1 MGAAVAGTARARARK
16 DTVGTAGTVGPQ
28 GGGGYVSVLQRARVL
43 DATVGLV
50 CEFGA
55 RQLTVRRV
63 TVRAGVSSKTFY
75 DLFADRDECL
85 LAAFDRAVEQ
95 LATVVRSA
103 YGVEGE
109 WVARVRSTLDAL
121 LVLLDEEPLL
131 RRFVFIESLACGPR
145 VLERRARVL
154 EELARVIDT
163 GRADTKAGREL
174 PPFTAEGVV
183 GAVWGVIHARL
194 LEADPGP
201 LVDLLNPLMGTIV
214 LPYRGPAAATRE
226 LSRPAPKPAGRARAA
241 GTGADTTG
249 DSPFGGVSAPAE
261 FRPTL
266 RTFTVLS
273 AIAARPGTNNREV
286 ADAAGI
292 SDQGQISRL
301 LWRLEDLGL
310 VQNSG
315 GHEQG
320 TPKAWSLT
328 PLGEQALHASR
339 PHSEHTNSVD
349 GTGGEGS
356 TLGRTDAETSVARGV

>member
-1 MGAAVAGTARARARK
+1 MGAVASEARIRVRKGTP
-16 DTVGTAGTVGPQ
+16 GPQ
-28 GGGGYVSVLQRARVL
+28 GGGVYVSVLQRARVL

-85 LAAFDRAVEQ
+85 LAAFDHAVQQ
-95 LATVVRSA
+95 LATVARSA
-103 YGVEGE
+103 YAVERE
-109 WVARVRSTLDAL
+109 WLARVRSGLNAL
-121 LVLLDEEPLL
+121 LVFLDREPLL
-131 RRFVFIESLACGPR
+131 PRFVFVEALACGPL
-145 VLERRARVL
+145 VLARRARVL
-154 EELARVIDT
+154 EELAQVIDT

-194 LEADPGP
+194 LESSPGP
-201 LVDLLNPLMGTIV
+201 LVDLLNPLMAMIV

-226 LSRPAPKPAGRARAA
+226 LSRPAPKPSDRART
-241 GTGADTTG
+241 GTRGDTPG
-249 DSPFGGVSAPAE
+249 SVSGSPFGRSPAPAE

-273 AIAARPGTNNREV
+273 VIAKRPGLNNREV
-286 ADAAGI
+286 ADAAGV

-310 VQNSG
+310 AQNAG

-339 PHSEHTNSVD
+339 PHSAHADPTDPTN
-349 GTGGEGS
+349 GIFAP
-356 TLGRTDAETSVARGV
+356 GRRGAEASVARGV

>member
-1 MGAAVAGTARARARK
+1 MGAVAGAERVRARK
-16 DTVGTAGTVGPQ
+16 GAAGPQ
-28 GGGGYVSVLQRARVL
+28 GGGVYVSVLQRARML

-85 LAAFDRAVEQ
+85 LAAFDHAVER
-95 LATVVRSA
+95 LATVARSA
-103 YGVEGE
+103 YAVEGE
-109 WVARVRSTLDAL
+109 WVARVRRTLDEL
-121 LVLLDEEPLL
+121 LVFLDGEPSL
-131 RRFVFIESLACGPR
+131 RRFVFVESLACGPL

-154 EELARVIDT
+154 AALAGALDA

-174 PPFTAEGVV
+174 PPLTAEGVL

-194 LEADPGP
+194 LEGDRGP
-201 LVDLLNPLMGTIV
+201 LVDLLNPLMGMIV

-226 LSRPAPKPAGRARAA
+226 LSRPAHKPSEHARR
-241 GTGADTTG
+241 GTGADSTG
-249 DSPFGGVSAPAE
+249 GAGENLFGGSSGAVE

-266 RTFTVLS
+266 RTFAVLS
-273 AIAARPGTNNREV
+273 VIAERSGLNNREV

-292 SDQGQISRL
+292 VDQGQISRL
-301 LWRLEDLGL
+301 LWRLEDQGL
-310 VQNSG
+310 AQNTG
-315 GHEQG
+315 GSSQG

-339 PHSEHTNSVD
+339 PLGAHANPTDPTSGAASRSGRVSV
-349 GTGGEGS
+349 E
-356 TLGRTDAETSVARGV
+356 ASVARGV

>member
-1 MGAAVAGTARARARK
+1 MGGVASEVPVRIRARK
-16 DTVGTAGTVGPQ
+16 GVAGPQ
-28 GGGGYVSVLQRARVL
+28 GGGVYVSVLQRARVL

-85 LAAFDRAVEQ
+85 LAAFDHAVEQ
-95 LATVVRSA
+95 LATVARPA
-103 YGVEGE
+103 YMVEGE
-109 WVARVRSTLDAL
+109 WVAQVRETLDAL
-121 LVLLDEEPLL
+121 LVFLDEEPLL
-131 RRFVFIESLACGPR
+131 RRFVFVEALACGPR

-154 EELARVIDT
+154 EELAGVIDT
-163 GRADTKAGREL
+163 ARADTKAGREL

-214 LPYRGPAAATRE
+214 LPYRGPAAATRQ
-226 LSRPAPKPAGRARAA
+226 LSCPAPEPADHARTGTRADVPGNA
-241 GTGADTTG
+241 GDG
-249 DSPFGGVSAPAE
+249 PFGGSSVAPVE

-273 AIAARPGTNNREV
+273 AIAERPGLNNREV
-286 ADAAGI
+286 SDAAGI
-292 SDQGQISRL
+292 VDQGQISRL
-301 LWRLEDLGL
+301 LWRLEDQGL
-310 VQNSG
+310 VANTG
-315 GHEQG
+315 GNAQG

-339 PHSEHTNSVD
+339 PHSAHADSID
-349 GTGGEGS
+349 STGGEGS
-356 TLGRTDAETSVARGV
+356 TLGRTDAGTSVARGV

>member
-1 MGAAVAGTARARARK
+1 MGAAVANAVRVRGREGTA
-16 DTVGTAGTVGPQ
+16 GPQ
-28 GGGGYVSVLQRARVL
+28 GGGAYVSVLQRARLL

-75 DLFADRDECL
+75 DLFADREECL
-85 LAAFDRAVEQ
+85 LAAFDHAVEQ
-95 LATVVRSA
+95 LAKVARSA

-109 WVARVRSTLDAL
+109 WVARVRRTLGAL
-121 LVLLDEEPLL
+121 LVFLDGEGQS
-131 RRFVFIESLACGPR
+131 RRFVFVESLACGPL

-154 EELARVIDT
+154 EELARVLDT
-163 GRADTKAGREL
+163 GRADTRAGREL

-194 LEADPGP
+194 LEVDPRP
-201 LVDLLNPLMGTIV
+201 LSDLLNPLMGTIV

-226 LSRPAPKPAGRARAA
+226 LSRPASKIPVRDRS
-241 GTGADTTG
+241 GTGAHIG
-249 DSPFGGVSAPAE
+249 DGPFGGTGGFSAPVD

-273 AIAARPGTNNREV
+273 AIAERPGLNNREV
-286 ADAAGI
+286 SDVAGVA
-292 SDQGQISRL
+292 DQGQISRL
-301 LWRLEDLGL
+301 LWRLEDQGL
-310 VQNSG
+310 VQNTG
-315 GHEQG
+315 GREQG

-339 PHSEHTNSVD
+339 PHSAHADSAHSTD
-349 GTGGEGS
+349 GQASAADS
-356 TLGRTDAETSVARGV
+356 TCVEAPVGRGL

>member
-1 MGAAVAGTARARARK
+1 MGAVAGETRMRRDA
-16 DTVGTAGTVGPQ
+16 AGSQ
-28 GGGGYVSVLQRARVL
+28 GGGVYVSVLQRARLL

-75 DLFADRDECL
+75 DLFADREECL
-85 LAAFDRAVEQ
+85 LAAFDHAVEQ
-95 LATVVRSA
+95 FAMVARSA
-103 YGVEGE
+103 YAVEGE
-109 WVARVRSTLDAL
+109 WVARVRGALDAL
-121 LVLLDEEPLL
+121 LVFLDEEPQLG
-131 RRFVFIESLACGPR
+131 RFVFVEALACGPL

-154 EELARVIDT
+154 EELARVIDA

-174 PPFTAEGVV
+174 PPLTAEGVV

-194 LEADPGP
+194 LESSPGA
-201 LVDLLNPLMGTIV
+201 LVGLLNALMGTIV

-226 LSRPAPKPAGRARAA
+226 LSRSVSKFSVRVRGA
-241 GTGADTTG
+241 GTDTG
-249 DSPFGGVSAPAE
+249 GSSDGPFGGPSAGSVE

-273 AIAARPGTNNREV
+273 AIAERPGLNNREV
-286 ADAAGI
+286 SGCAGI

-310 VQNSG
+310 VQNTG
-315 GHEQG
+315 GREQG

-328 PLGEQALHASR
+328 PLGEQALQASH
-339 PHSEHTNSVD
+339 PHSAHPDSTD
-349 GTGGEGS
+349 TPGS
-356 TLGRTDAETSVARGV
+356 GAFSLGRAGVEASIGSGV